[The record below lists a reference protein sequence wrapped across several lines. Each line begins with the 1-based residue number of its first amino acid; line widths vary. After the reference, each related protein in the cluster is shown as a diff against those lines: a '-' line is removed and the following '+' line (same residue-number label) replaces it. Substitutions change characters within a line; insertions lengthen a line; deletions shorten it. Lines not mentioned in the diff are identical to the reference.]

1 MNVSLYWSTYITHVS
16 YNINC
21 ALSLPFSWVC
31 FKFLYFRTN
40 GTLELKQNLFLIQ
53 VVAKALKLTV
63 FSGSLVL
70 ERPTDLNPVEC
81 LVTTACY
88 GMAPIQST

>member
-1 MNVSLYWSTYITHVS
+1 MLYLYPLAGF
-16 YNINC
+16 
-21 ALSLPFSWVC
+21 ALSFFTLGQKGP
-31 FKFLYFRTN
+31 
-40 GTLELKQNLFLIQ
+40 LELKQNLFLIQ
-53 VVAKALKLTV
+53 VVVKALKLTV

-88 GMAPIQST
+88 GMALIQST